1 VPPDERKGGGAFA
14 RAAGVTAIVAAV
26 VLAGFLL
33 FFDSSGG
40 YTIKA
45 RFTNAGQLV
54 KGNLVEIGGVKAGLV
69 RDFEVTS
76 DGQVEVELE
85 IDDEFA
91 PLRTGTTA
99 TIRQNSQSS
108 TSGRYVQLF
117 LPGEKQAG
125 GDIPDGGV
133 LGIDRTTSTVELD
146 QLFNTLDPGTRK
158 NLRDLYAGLNAAYT
172 GRGEHNNRGLVYLS
186 PQLATSTRLFEELR
200 YDPPVLE
207 RFLVDSSRLVT
218 TLAGRR
224 DDLAALIGNLNT
236 TTRALGDEA
245 EALKELLDRFPPFMR
260 QANTT
265 YVDLR
270 AALDDLDPFVDAS
283 KPVAKRLQPYL
294 RELRPFAADARPT
307 VRDLSALVRKKGRDN
322 DLVELNR
329 TYPALAD
336 ITTET
341 QRRSID
347 FGTGPQNLGET
358 EGAFPELAKALEG
371 STPIVAHGRPY
382 SPDFIGWM
390 DDFSH
395 TGGYDANG
403 SFSRTQSLVNAFTPS
418 DGSGVFQLLPLEGR
432 AETLKRFTR
441 TQQVKRCPGASEEP
455 APDGSNV
462 WSEEERRELDCVEE
476 HRATGPYPTPR

>member
-1 VPPDERKGGGAFA
+1 M
-14 RAAGVTAIVAAV
+14 TAVAVAVVAA
-26 VLAGFLL
+26 AILL
-33 FFDSSGG
+33 FFDSGGG

-54 KGNLVEIGGVKAGLV
+54 KGNLVEVGGVKAGVV
-69 RDFEVTS
+69 RDFRVTA
-76 DGQVEVELE
+76 DGQVEVDMFIEPE
-85 IDDEFA
+85 HA
-91 PLRTGTTA
+91 PLRVGTHA

-108 TSGRYVQLF
+108 TSGRYIELF
-117 LPGEKQAG
+117 LPPEDQAG

-158 NLRDLYAGLNAAYT
+158 NLRDLYAGLNRAYT
-172 GRGEHNNRGLVYLS
+172 GRGEDNNRGLLYLS
-186 PQLATSTRLFEELR
+186 PQLATTSRLFQELR
-200 YDPPVLE
+200 YDPAVLE

-218 TLAGRR
+218 TLASRR
-224 DDLAALIGNLNT
+224 DDLASLIGNLNS
-236 TTRALGDEA
+236 TTRALGSDA
-245 EALKELLDRFPPFMR
+245 RAVQELLERFPGFLR

-270 AALDDLDPFVDAS
+270 FTLDELEPWVDAS
-283 KPVAKRLQPYL
+283 KPVAKRLGPYL

-307 VRDLSALVRKKGRDN
+307 VRDLSAIVRKPGENN

-336 ITTET
+336 IAVET
-341 QRRSID
+341 KNRRID
-347 FGTGPQNLGET
+347 FGTGPQDVGRT
-358 EGAFPELAKALEG
+358 RGAFPELAEALEG

-382 SPDFIGWM
+382 TPDFVGWM

-403 SFSRTQSLVNAFTPS
+403 SFSRTQTLVNAFTPS

-441 TQQVKRCPGASEEP
+441 TQQVKRCPGAAEEP
-455 APDGSNV
+455 AADGSNV
-462 WSEEERRELDCVEE
+462 WSEEERRELDCLEE
-476 HRATGPYPTPR
+476 HRATGPYDTPR